1 MKIRNQT
8 CNRYNI
14 IALIFCLI
22 ISFEVN
28 AHEYT
33 NLNEVMIDRTNESI
47 EKSLLQIQSF
57 LTEIFRKSYKPETWP
72 DRKITL
78 LRNDLMH
85 KKDEANMNL
94 DYFAANGI
102 NLQSPEILF
111 ENPLAGRSVAGN
123 QGVEI
128 VYALLKHMDT
138 LESQDEFI
146 KEIYSS
152 GLSGHM
158 YNLVTAYREK
168 MSLYRA
174 IFITMPGP
182 GQQIISEQ
190 KPVPIVESSDQNTN
204 IIYVIIGVVLCVL
217 LIGIFRRKRPISQ
230 NH

>member
-1 MKIRNQT
+1 MKNRNQA

-22 ISFEVN
+22 ISFEIK

-47 EKSLLQIQSF
+47 ENSLLQIQSF
-57 LTEIFRKSYKPETWP
+57 LTSIFRKSYKPESWP

-78 LRNDLMH
+78 LRNDLIH
-85 KKDEANMNL
+85 QKEEANMNL

-111 ENPLAGRSVAGN
+111 DNPLAGRSVAGN

-138 LESQDEFI
+138 LESQDAFI
-146 KEIYSS
+146 KEIYSG

-158 YNLVTAYREK
+158 YNLATAYREK
-168 MSLYRA
+168 MSLYRS
-174 IFITMPGP
+174 IFITIPGP
-182 GQQIISEQ
+182 GQEIISEK
-190 KPVPIVESSDQNTN
+190 KPEPTVDTTNQNSN
-204 IIYVIIGVVLCVL
+204 VIYAIIGGVFCVMRY
-217 LIGIFRRKRPISQ
+217 GC
-230 NH
+230 